1 MPKAKIVYECN
12 SCGATYLQWQGQC
25 GSCQAWNSLVELN
38 QGRNP
43 SAAGAKTSVK
53 TVKLAELRRQETP
66 RHATGAAEL
75 DRVLGG
81 GVVPGSVVLI
91 GGDPGIGKSTLLLQA
106 SASMSQQ
113 RRVIYVSGEESLQQ
127 VGLRAD
133 RVGVNASE
141 IEFIAETCVERLLP
155 TLQGI
160 KPDVVIVDSIQTIY
174 SDGVQ
179 SAPGAVAQLR
189 ECTGQLVNF
198 AKSCSTAVL
207 LVGHVTKEGHIAGP
221 RVLEHMV
228 DTVLYFE
235 NDTGSRFRIVRAIK
249 NRFGAA
255 NEIGVFA
262 MSESGLKEVK
272 NPSALFVSQHPKPVA
287 GSVVMVAWE
296 GSRPMLVE
304 VQALV
309 SETSGPAPRR
319 VASGLDQNR
328 LNLLLAV
335 LHRHGGVAMFNQDVF
350 MNIVGG
356 MKIAET
362 AVDLPCVLAS
372 LSSFRDRPINNKVVA
387 FGEVGLAG
395 EIRPVP
401 FGEERLRQAAKQGY
415 TKAIIPMANKPKKSI
430 TGISVIAVERLDQAL
445 DGVAL

>member
-1 MPKAKIVYECN
+1 
-12 SCGATYLQWQGQC
+12 CGATYLQWQGQC
-25 GSCQAWNSLVELN
+25 GSCQAWNSLRELT
-38 QGRNP
+38 QTRSKSP
-43 SAAGAKTSVK
+43 DAGSPVK
-53 TVKLAELRRQETP
+53 PVKLAELRRQQTP
-66 RHATGAAEL
+66 RQATGSGEL

-106 SASMSQQ
+106 SATMSEK
-113 RRVIYVSGEESLQQ
+113 RRVVYVSGEESLQQ

-133 RVGVNASE
+133 RVGADANE
-141 IEFIAETCVERLLP
+141 IEFVAETCVERLLP
-155 TLQGI
+155 ILTHI
-160 KPDVVIVDSIQTIY
+160 EPDMVVVDSIQTIY
-174 SDGVQ
+174 SDAVQ
-179 SAPGAVAQLR
+179 SAPGAVSQLR
-189 ECTGQLVNF
+189 ESTAQLVNF
-198 AKSCSTAVL
+198 AKSRASAVL

-235 NDTGSRFRIVRAIK
+235 NDTGSRFRIIRAIK

-262 MSESGLKEVK
+262 MSESGLKEVR

-287 GSVVMVAWE
+287 GSLVMVTWE

-309 SETSGPAPRR
+309 SESAGSAPRR
-319 VASGLDQNR
+319 VASGVEQNR

-335 LHRHGGVAMFNQDVF
+335 LHRHGGVPMFNQDVF
-350 MNIVGG
+350 LNIVGG

-362 AVDLPCVLAS
+362 AVDLPTVLAS
-372 LSSFRDRPINNKVVA
+372 LSSFRDRPISNKTVA

-401 FGEERLRQAAKQGY
+401 FGEERIRQAATQGY
-415 TKAIIPMANKPKKSI
+415 TKALVPVGNKPKQRI
-430 TGISVIAVERLDQAL
+430 PDIEVIPLERLDQAL
-445 DGVAL
+445 DAAGL

>member
-1 MPKAKIVYECN
+1 MPKTKIVFECN

-25 GSCQAWNSLVELN
+25 GSCQAWNSLTELN
-38 QGRNP
+38 QGRNV
-43 SAAGAKTSVK
+43 TSGPKSPVK

-66 RHATGAAEL
+66 RHPTGAGEL

-106 SASMSQQ
+106 SASMSRQQ
-113 RRVIYVSGEESLQQ
+113 RVIYVSGEESLQQ

-133 RVGVNASE
+133 RVGVNARD

-160 KPDVVIVDSIQTIY
+160 KPAVVIVDSIQTIY
-174 SDGVQ
+174 SDTVQ

-198 AKSCSTAVL
+198 AKSCATAVL

-319 VASGLDQNR
+319 VASGLEQNR

-350 MNIVGG
+350 LNIVGG

-362 AVDLPCVLAS
+362 AVDLPAVLSS
-372 LSSFRDRPINNKVVA
+372 LSSFRDRPIDNKIVA

-401 FGEERLRQAAKQGY
+401 FGEERIKQAAKQGY
-415 TKAIIPMANKPKKSI
+415 TKAIVPVGNKPKKRLD
-430 TGISVIAVERLDQAL
+430 GISVVTVERLDQAL
-445 DGVAL
+445 DAVEL